1 MKISTIS
8 YEPKSTLKESIKSI
22 SSLVEE
28 VNFDSTMD
36 LVFFGELALSK
47 YNLASNYIKDN
58 SLSLKDKNMILLK
71 SISINNNI
79 CLSF

>member
-22 SSLVEE
+22 RSLVEE
-28 VNFDSTMD
+28 VNFDSTID
-36 LVFFGELALSK
+36 LIFFGELALSK

-58 SLSLKDKNMILLK
+58 SLSSKV
-71 SISINNNI
+71 
-79 CLSF
+79 